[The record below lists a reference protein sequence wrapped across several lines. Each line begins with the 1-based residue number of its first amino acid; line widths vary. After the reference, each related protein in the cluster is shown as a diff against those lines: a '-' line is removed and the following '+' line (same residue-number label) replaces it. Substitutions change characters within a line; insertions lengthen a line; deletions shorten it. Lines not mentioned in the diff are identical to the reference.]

1 MGGNIS
7 EIIRAAGNRLR
18 LVHVADTMDH
28 RLSHGLR
35 YITNPARVHQHLKI
49 GDGDVDWDEFF
60 GGLAEID
67 FYDRPDTVM
76 VSSVFAENENAHDV
90 SRYQLATMSEYVSK
104 YRK

>member
-28 RLSHGLR
+28 RRSHGLR

-49 GDGDVDWDEFF
+49 GDGDVD
-60 GGLAEID
+60 G
-67 FYDRPDTVM
+67 T
-76 VSSVFAENENAHDV
+76 SSSAD
-90 SRYQLATMSEYVSK
+90 SPRSTSTTGPTP
-104 YRK
+104 